1 MYSYHIFMFPFQ
13 WEKNNQKGKPF
24 GDRFHLDE
32 IKPDKHSKWENI
44 SEPVNTIY
52 QNELYNEKNFFY
64 KFVHKALYDDGKT
77 GNSLVRHFERKEA
90 YTSELTYEI
99 GVKANHQNTYTLQL
113 KSVCLD
119 IYATGTGIITFYL
132 VNNKYDKLI
141 DVKRIN
147 QFGRRLYPP
156 FFGLENG
163 LDETKSLELAD
174 YISINGL
181 SGDSNRYYEDFT
193 SYSYKDTWTSSKIT
207 KTLIQDLNR
216 DLVIEPVVDDRM
228 FTMCWYL
235 NNVRAHRI
243 KEEKTF
249 NFSNSNEWHEYL
261 YIDSGDSTC
270 QNLKMQE
277 ELLNTHTYPRW
288 QKYGTL
294 YGVTRHS
301 FMAIS
306 DEGEWTERVL
316 VGYFRTHYARMV
328 ALVLMQRAS
337 ILKFSD
343 EVTRLSNLSGK
354 QPEKLAKELDN
365 FYKAYIQF
373 VNQVYFREITAQ
385 DQGIELYK
393 LLHDSLG
400 IKDQVKDL
408 DDEISELHNYATL
421 LDEKAQSNNLS
432 LLTVLGSLFLVPSFI
447 VGFFGMNLLPKNLEN
462 SQTHLTIVILIVV
475 LIAVGL
481 LGVIWLNKRE
491 KKKMAYLLISAIG
504 LLAFLTM
511 VFTLITIK

>member
-1 MYSYHIFMFPFQ
+1 
-13 WEKNNQKGKPF
+13 
-24 GDRFHLDE
+24 
-32 IKPDKHSKWENI
+32 
-44 SEPVNTIY
+44 
-52 QNELYNEKNFFY
+52 
-64 KFVHKALYDDGKT
+64 
-77 GNSLVRHFERKEA
+77 
-90 YTSELTYEI
+90 
-99 GVKANHQNTYTLQL
+99 
-113 KSVCLD
+113 
-119 IYATGTGIITFYL
+119 
-132 VNNKYDKLI
+132 
-141 DVKRIN
+141 
-147 QFGRRLYPP
+147 
-156 FFGLENG
+156 
-163 LDETKSLELAD
+163 
-174 YISINGL
+174 
-181 SGDSNRYYEDFT
+181 
-193 SYSYKDTWTSSKIT
+193 
-207 KTLIQDLNR
+207 
-216 DLVIEPVVDDRM
+216 
-228 FTMCWYL
+228 
-235 NNVRAHRI
+235 
-243 KEEKTF
+243 
-249 NFSNSNEWHEYL
+249 
-261 YIDSGDSTC
+261 
-270 QNLKMQE
+270 
-277 ELLNTHTYPRW
+277 
-288 QKYGTL
+288 
-294 YGVTRHS
+294 
-301 FMAIS
+301 MAIS

-447 VGFFGMNLLPKNLEN
+447 VGFFGMNLLPDDLKNNRPYLA
-462 SQTHLTIVILIVV
+462 IVILIVV

-481 LGVIWLNKRE
+481 LGVLWLNKRE